1 VKQPIRQPKQ
11 SKKAKRAAAKAAQRR
26 RLPER
31 SGGSSFEALVR
42 LDRSAVL
49 TAILFYC
56 VIHWMI
62 RVFIA
67 PVYTVEEANQLLFS
81 QTFELG
87 YEARQPPMMAWLH
100 WLATRAGG
108 ISPPIV
114 FAVKYVLMFIG
125 LAFYYLAARNVLIRP
140 GVSAAALGA
149 WALTFQIGWAAHE
162 DLLGGVALMAVLSI
176 CFHAITRILTWRRRR
191 DWAYLGFAIGLGL
204 LTHHLFATFPAAIL
218 LAIAL
223 SPFFRDSMSVGRLL
237 TAFLVAMLI
246 YAPYAVWVVTHIGSI
261 GDAAREYAASWE
273 IDSAW
278 LERAGNAAAQ
288 LGRAL
293 LEFSLPLLLFWM
305 MLFWTLWL
313 PVIYPLFPR
322 RNTDEE
328 PHELAWRQLFT
339 RAAFFAALSYL
350 VSVALG
356 VQAYKP
362 HWMMPVLFALPIWLF
377 AHVKRAGDFPVAIRA
392 FGALVIAFICL
403 VIGGRFVEAQMEIT
417 TCREGGCRPYT
428 PIAEWAAALKQAE
441 FTDGTIVGADIHLTG
456 NLRAAYPRARVIDAS
471 APPAAYPDRRTR
483 LACLIVWRDTNF
495 NESRNV
501 AIMPEVLST
510 YLTKEL
516 KVDLPD
522 LGARGAIRRD
532 LIGSDD
538 KAATLYYQLIGPSGD
553 CG

>member
-1 VKQPIRQPKQ
+1 MKQPIRQPKQ

-26 RLPER
+26 RQPER
-31 SGGSSFEALVR
+31 EVGSSFEALVR

-49 TAILFYC
+49 TAILVYC

-67 PVYTVEEANQLLFS
+67 PVYTVEEASQLLLS
-81 QTFELG
+81 QSFQLG
-87 YEARQPPMMAWLH
+87 YEARQPPMLAWLY
-100 WLATRAGG
+100 WLATQAGG

-114 FAVKYVLMFIG
+114 FAVKYALMFIG

-162 DLLGGVALMAVLSI
+162 DLLGGVALMAVLAI
-176 CFHAITRILTWRRRR
+176 CLHAVTRILTWRRRR
-191 DWAYLGFAIGLGL
+191 DWVYLGVAIGLGL
-204 LTHHLFATFPAAIL
+204 LTHHLFAALPAALL

-237 TAFLVAMLI
+237 TALLVALAI
-246 YAPYAVWVVTHIGSI
+246 FSPYAVWVVTHIGSI

-273 IDSAW
+273 IDSGW
-278 LERAGNAAAQ
+278 LERVGNAAAQ

-328 PHELAWRQLFT
+328 PHELAWRRLFV
-339 RAAFFAALSYL
+339 RAALFSALFYL
-350 VSVALG
+350 VSVVLG

-392 FGALVIAFICL
+392 FGALMIAFICL

-417 TCREGGCRPYT
+417 SCREGGCRPYA
-428 PIAEWAAALKQAE
+428 PIAEWADALKDSG
-441 FTDGTIVGADIHLTG
+441 FTDGAIVGADPHLTG
-456 NLRAAYPRARVIDAS
+456 NLRAAFPRARVLDAS
-471 APPAAYPDRRTR
+471 SPPEAYPKRRTR
-483 LACLIVWRDTNF
+483 TACLIVWRDTIF
-495 NESRNV
+495 NENRNV
-501 AIMPEVLST
+501 AIMPEELSA
-510 YLTKEL
+510 YLEGPLNVTL
-516 KVDLPD
+516 RDR
-522 LGARGAIRRD
+522 GARGAIRRN
-532 LIGSDD
+532 LVGADD
-538 KAATLYYQLIGPSGD
+538 KAATLYFQLNGPSGD